1 MLKSLGLGLLCTDEV
16 RAVATGPVGVTQ
28 SPLRTSFCI
37 SQDSLEEQNFHG
49 VKIYYEG
56 DILDACTVGLGSL
69 TVTVYIVK
77 G

>member
-1 MLKSLGLGLLCTDEV
+1 MLKLLGLGLLRTNEV
-16 RAVATGPVGVTQ
+16 RAVVTGPAGVTQ

-56 DILDACTVGLGSL
+56 DILDACTVEAG
-69 TVTVYIVK
+69 
-77 G
+77 